1 MMRVRIMRLLLCL
14 FCAMTF
20 MGAAAQD
27 ETEYRMEVGAAAGGS
42 FGLNDA
48 NSSFFGQPN
57 VAGGALLRFILN
69 PRSAVKVNLNY
80 NLTKGDTKNL
90 KDFQPAVIGTAGAER
105 LKYNF
110 SGGIAD
116 LNVLYELH
124 FLPYGYKEG
133 YLKHKRL
140 VPYVQFGIGASFS
153 TVDNDFTPNI
163 PIGFGLKYKLA
174 ERINLGFDWQMH
186 FTISDKLD
194 GLEAPQ
200 GIKSTGFKN
209 KDHYHTAFITLT
221 YSFAPKCATCN
232 KDDW

>member
-1 MMRVRIMRLLLCL
+1 MMQVRIMRLLLCL

-57 VAGGALLRFILN
+57 VA
-69 PRSAVKVNLNY
+69 
-80 NLTKGDTKNL
+80 
-90 KDFQPAVIGTAGAER
+90 AVIGTAGAER

>member
-1 MMRVRIMRLLLCL
+1 MQRRICWLVCL
-14 FCAMTF
+14 VVSIFFTSAQ
-20 MGAAAQD
+20 AQD
-27 ETEYRMEVGAAAGGS
+27 ETEYRMEVGAAVGGC
-42 FGLNDA
+42 FGLNDT

-57 VAGGALLRFILN
+57 VAGGALLRFVLN
-69 PRSAVKVNLNY
+69 PRSAVKVNLGY
-80 NLTKGDTKNL
+80 NLTKGDTKDMT
-90 KDFQPAVIGTAGAER
+90 DFQPAIIGVPSTER
-105 LKYNF
+105 LKYDF
-110 SGGIAD
+110 SGGIVD

-124 FLPYGYKEG
+124 FLPYGYKAG
-133 YLKHKRL
+133 YLKHQHL
-140 VPYVQFGIGASFS
+140 VPYMQLGIGASFS

-163 PIGFGLKYKLA
+163 PIGFGVKYKLA

-186 FTISDKLD
+186 FTINDKLD

-209 KDHYHTAFITLT
+209 KDHYHTALVTLT